1 VSTTIATRPS
11 IHRPRRALLS
21 VAVAATLSVGAGAA
35 AVSLASSH
43 GTTSRQTDPAPAAAT
58 TVDIQ
63 ALWNRLSTLPV
74 GDQNNIVAGLAPSV
88 RAQLQAAA
96 EGIAAAAEGH

>member
-35 AVSLASSH
+35 AVSLASPH
-43 GTTSRQTDPAPAAAT
+43 GTTSQTDPAPAAAT